1 MQKDSCKI
9 NPLNRLSKLIPI
21 KTILRA
27 SILLILIL
35 LLLSGIEAIKYF
47 LVFYLFILFFEPKA
61 SAVYFLILILI
72 LPFLIYF
79 KKNAI
84 AEYYAIGAYLL
95 LSGGI
100 IGHITRK
107 SKLLEKIL
115 IPVLNNIICYLA
127 VSLVFVFVLLL
138 PFVEISR
145 KIFDLVG
152 LINPN
157 LLSQ

>member
-1 MQKDSCKI
+1 M
-9 NPLNRLSKLIPI
+9 NPLNRLSKSIPI

-27 SILLILIL
+27 SILLISIV
-35 LLLSGIEAIKYF
+35 LLLSEIEAIKYF

-61 SAVYFLILILI
+61 SAAYFLILILI

-79 KKNAI
+79 KKNGI

-95 LSGGI
+95 LGGGI

-107 SKLLEKIL
+107 NKLLKKIL
-115 IPVLNNIICYLA
+115 MPVLNNTICYLA
-127 VSLVFVFVLLL
+127 VSLIFAFVLLL

-145 KIFDLVG
+145 KIFDLAG